1 MHNFYFSKTNL
12 CFCLGSSN
20 LSKVQIRLLFK
31 TLFKNHS
38 LHTMSAGRK
47 DLDDEDIE
55 ELMTALAT
63 NDFLEKL
70 EIDNNA
76 LTANG
81 LIKIAETLRVNRH
94 LKFLSLEGNDLSK
107 EGEEVGMSE
116 MCNALKEND
125 SLIYLSLAHTKLTA
139 KSAPFLL
146 NLMQTNKSLI
156 MLDLNGNKIPF
167 EAIRFI
173 QERLVANRKE
183 YEKERIFEYQER
195 QNIKNQDIDLREI
208 NQEQINRGL
217 EIADIKAKVDE
228 HQLWRERLYAEEVEK
243 QEEFDRRLE
252 RRLEKEANVRA
263 TRKKK
268 RVPKPN

>member
-1 MHNFYFSKTNL
+1 MHHFYFSETNL

-20 LSKVQIRLLFK
+20 FTKVQIRLLFK
-31 TLFKNHS
+31 TLSKNHS
-38 LHTMSAGRK
+38 LHTLSAGRK

-55 ELMTALAT
+55 ELMAALAT

-76 LTANG
+76 ITATG
-81 LIKIAETLRVNRH
+81 LSRVAETLKVNRH
-94 LKFLSLEGNDLSK
+94 LKFISLEGNDLAK
-107 EGEEVGMSE
+107 ENEESGMADL
-116 MCNALKEND
+116 CNALKEND

-139 KSAPFLL
+139 KSAPYLL

-173 QERLVANRKE
+173 QEKLIANRKE
-183 YEKERIFEYQER
+183 YEKERVFEYEER
-195 QNIKNQDIDLREI
+195 QNIKSQDINLREI
-208 NQEQINRGL
+208 NQEQINRTK
-217 EIADIKAKVDE
+217 EIASIKANVDA
-228 HQLWRERLYAEEVEK
+228 HQAWREKLYAEEIEK
-243 QEEFDRRLE
+243 QEELERRLE
-252 RRLEKEANVRA
+252 RKLEKEANVRA